1 MLEALNALNQLN
13 ALHSKNATHHF
24 NATLPILLKVL
35 EKQDKDL
42 FLLQVGNRI
51 IPTRSEQEL
60 KINQPY
66 FATMQRNQLGD
77 IVLKNLVPAPKI
89 LDALDD
95 DLPAIEMKKIKEI
108 LSAKDN
114 TPLKEYKE
122 FLSEKLIHA
131 KNSQEF
137 LNTANMLLSLQSQ
150 VLSFVVENERKK
162 AFLQVKAKKQSVDFY
177 ALYPNLGE
185 IGGVIYLKEKEK
197 QLFLKTTLQRT
208 KEVLKE
214 AQNTLLGFSSVEIVC
229 EKTPMLFAFEERLL
243 DTIG

>member
-13 ALHSKNATHHF
+13 ALHSKNASHHF

-42 FLLQVGNRI
+42 FLLQVGNKI
-51 IPTRSEQEL
+51 IPTKSEQEL

-95 DLPAIEMKKIKEI
+95 LPALEMKKIKEI

-122 FLSEKLIHA
+122 FLSEKLVHA

-162 AFLQVKAKKQSVDFY
+162 AFLQMKAKKQSVDFY

-214 AQNTLLGFSSVEIVC
+214 TQNTLLGFSFVEIVC

>member
-13 ALHSKNATHHF
+13 ALHSKNAAHHF

-42 FLLQVGNRI
+42 FLLQVGNKI
-51 IPTRSEQEL
+51 IPTKSEQEL

-95 DLPAIEMKKIKEI
+95 LPALEMKKLKEI

-122 FLSEKLIHA
+122 FLSEKLVHA
-131 KNSQEF
+131 KSSQEF

-162 AFLQVKAKKQSVDFY
+162 AFLQMKAKKQSVDFY

-214 AQNTLLGFSSVEIVC
+214 AQNTLLGFSFVEIVC
-229 EKTPMLFAFEERLL
+229 EKTPMLFAFEDRLL
-243 DTIG
+243 DTLG

>member
-13 ALHSKNATHHF
+13 ALHSKNAAHHF

-42 FLLQVGNRI
+42 FLLQVGNKI
-51 IPTRSEQEL
+51 IPTKSEQEL

-89 LDALDD
+89 LDGLD
-95 DLPAIEMKKIKEI
+95 DLPALEMKKIKEI
-108 LSAKDN
+108 LSTKDN

-122 FLSEKLIHA
+122 FLSEKLVHA

-162 AFLQVKAKKQSVDFY
+162 AFLQMKAKKQSVDFY

-214 AQNTLLGFSSVEIVC
+214 AQNTLLGFSFVEIVC

-243 DTIG
+243 DTLG

>member
-13 ALHSKNATHHF
+13 ALHSKNAAHHF

-51 IPTRSEQEL
+51 IPTKSEQEL

-66 FATMQRNQLGD
+66 FATMQRDRLGD

-95 DLPAIEMKKIKEI
+95 LPVLEMKQIKEI

-122 FLSEKLIHA
+122 LLSEKLVHA
-131 KNSQEF
+131 KSSQEF

-208 KEVLKE
+208 KEILKE
-214 AQNTLLGFSSVEIVC
+214 AQNTLLGFSSVEISC

-243 DTIG
+243 DTLG

>member
-1 MLEALNALNQLN
+1 MLEALNAINQLN
-13 ALHSKNATHHF
+13 ALHSKNAAHHF

-51 IPTRSEQEL
+51 IPTKSEQEL

-95 DLPAIEMKKIKEI
+95 LPTLEMKQIKEI

-150 VLSFVVENERKK
+150 VLSFVIENERKK
-162 AFLQVKAKKQSVDFY
+162 AFLQMKAKKQSIDFY

-214 AQNTLLGFSSVEIVC
+214 AQNTLLGFSSVEIAC

-243 DTIG
+243 DTLG

>member
-1 MLEALNALNQLN
+1 MLEVLNAINQLN
-13 ALHSKNATHHF
+13 ALHSKNASHHF

-51 IPTRSEQEL
+51 IPTKSEQEL

-95 DLPAIEMKKIKEI
+95 LSAIEMKKIKEI
-108 LSAKDN
+108 LSAKDSI
-114 TPLKEYKE
+114 PLKEYKE
-122 FLSEKLIHA
+122 LLSERLIHA
-131 KNSQEF
+131 KNPQEF

-150 VLSFVVENERKK
+150 VLSFVIENERKK

-208 KEVLKE
+208 KEILKE
-214 AQNTLLGFSSVEIVC
+214 AQNTLLGFSCVEIVC

-243 DTIG
+243 DTLG

>member
-13 ALHSKNATHHF
+13 ALHSKNAAHHF

-42 FLLQVGNRI
+42 FLLQVGNKI
-51 IPTRSEQEL
+51 IPTKSEQEL

-95 DLPAIEMKKIKEI
+95 LPAIEMKQIKEI

-150 VLSFVVENERKK
+150 VLSFVIENERKK
-162 AFLQVKAKKQSVDFY
+162 AFLQMKAKKQSVDFY

-243 DTIG
+243 DTLG

>member
-13 ALHSKNATHHF
+13 ALHSKNTAHHF
-24 NATLPILLKVL
+24 NAALPILLKVL

-42 FLLQVGNRI
+42 FLLQVGNKI
-51 IPTRSEQEL
+51 IPTKSEQDL

-66 FATMQRNQLGD
+66 FAIMQRNQLGD

-95 DLPAIEMKKIKEI
+95 LPALEIKKIKEI

-114 TPLKEYKE
+114 TLLKEYKE
-122 FLSEKLIHA
+122 FLSEKLVHA
-131 KNSQEF
+131 KSSQEF

-162 AFLQVKAKKQSVDFY
+162 AFLQMKAKKQSVDFY

-243 DTIG
+243 DTLG

>member
-13 ALHSKNATHHF
+13 ALHSKNAAHHF

-42 FLLQVGNRI
+42 FLLQVGNKI
-51 IPTRSEQEL
+51 IPTKSEQEL

-66 FATMQRNQLGD
+66 FAIMQRNQLGD

-95 DLPAIEMKKIKEI
+95 LPALEMKKLKEI

-122 FLSEKLIHA
+122 FLSEKLVHA
-131 KNSQEF
+131 KSSQEF

-150 VLSFVVENERKK
+150 VLSFVIENERKK
-162 AFLQVKAKKQSVDFY
+162 AFLQMKAKKQSVDFY

-208 KEVLKE
+208 QEVLKE
-214 AQNTLLGFSSVEIVC
+214 AQNTLLGFSFVEIVC
-229 EKTPMLFAFEERLL
+229 EKTPMLFAFEDRLL
-243 DTIG
+243 DTLG

>member
-13 ALHSKNATHHF
+13 ALHSKNAAHHF

-42 FLLQVGNRI
+42 FLLQVGNKI
-51 IPTRSEQEL
+51 IPTKSEQEL

-89 LDALDD
+89 LDGLD
-95 DLPAIEMKKIKEI
+95 DLPAIEMHKLKEI

-150 VLSFVVENERKK
+150 VLSFVIENERKK
-162 AFLQVKAKKQSVDFY
+162 AFLQMKAKKQSVDFY

-214 AQNTLLGFSSVEIVC
+214 AQNTLLGFSFVEIVC

>member
-13 ALHSKNATHHF
+13 ALHSKNAAHHF

-51 IPTRSEQEL
+51 IPTKSEQEL

-95 DLPAIEMKKIKEI
+95 LPAIEMHKLKEI

-122 FLSEKLIHA
+122 FLSEKLVHA

-162 AFLQVKAKKQSVDFY
+162 AFLQMKAKKQSVDFY

-185 IGGVIYLKEKEK
+185 IVGVIYLKEKEK

-214 AQNTLLGFSSVEIVC
+214 AQNTLLGFSFVEIVC

>member
-13 ALHSKNATHHF
+13 ALHSKNAAHHF

-42 FLLQVGNRI
+42 FLLQVGNKI
-51 IPTRSEQEL
+51 IPTKSEQEL

-95 DLPAIEMKKIKEI
+95 LPAIEMKKLKEI

-122 FLSEKLIHA
+122 FLSEKLVHA
-131 KNSQEF
+131 KSSQEF

-150 VLSFVVENERKK
+150 VLSFVIENERKK
-162 AFLQVKAKKQSVDFY
+162 AFLQMKAKKQSVDFY

-214 AQNTLLGFSSVEIVC
+214 AQNTLLGFSFVEIVC

-243 DTIG
+243 DTLG

>member
-24 NATLPILLKVL
+24 NAALPILLKVL

-42 FLLQVGNRI
+42 FLLQVGNKI
-51 IPTRSEQEL
+51 IPTKSEQEL

-66 FATMQRNQLGD
+66 FAIMQRDRLGD

-95 DLPAIEMKKIKEI
+95 LPTLEMKKIKEI

-243 DTIG
+243 DTLG

>member
-13 ALHSKNATHHF
+13 AIHSKNAAHHF

-42 FLLQVGNRI
+42 FLLQVGNKI
-51 IPTRSEQEL
+51 IPTKSEQEL

-66 FATMQRNQLGD
+66 FATMQKNQLGD

-95 DLPAIEMKKIKEI
+95 LPALEMNKIKEI

-122 FLSEKLIHA
+122 FLSEKLVHA
-131 KNSQEF
+131 KSSQEF

-162 AFLQVKAKKQSVDFY
+162 AFLQMKAKKQSVDFY

-214 AQNTLLGFSSVEIVC
+214 AQNTLLGFSFVEIVC

-243 DTIG
+243 DTLG

>member
-13 ALHSKNATHHF
+13 ALHSKNAAHHF

-42 FLLQVGNRI
+42 FLLQVGNKI

-89 LDALDD
+89 LDALN
-95 DLPAIEMKKIKEI
+95 DLPAIEMKQIKEI

-131 KNSQEF
+131 KSSQEF

-150 VLSFVVENERKK
+150 VLSFVIENERKK
-162 AFLQVKAKKQSVDFY
+162 AFLQMKAKKQSVDFY

-214 AQNTLLGFSSVEIVC
+214 AQNTLLGFSFVEIVC

>member
-13 ALHSKNATHHF
+13 ALHSKNAAHHF

-51 IPTRSEQEL
+51 IPTKSEQEL

-66 FATMQRNQLGD
+66 FATMQRDRLGD

-89 LDALDD
+89 LDALN

-131 KNSQEF
+131 KSSQEF

-162 AFLQVKAKKQSVDFY
+162 AFLQMKAKKQSVDFY

-214 AQNTLLGFSSVEIVC
+214 AQNTLSGFSFVEIVC

-243 DTIG
+243 DTLG

>member
-1 MLEALNALNQLN
+1 MLEVLNAINQLN
-13 ALHSKNATHHF
+13 ALHSKNAVHHF

-51 IPTRSEQEL
+51 IPTKSEQEL

-95 DLPAIEMKKIKEI
+95 LPVLEMKQIKEI

-122 FLSEKLIHA
+122 LLSEKLIHA
-131 KNSQEF
+131 KNPQEF

-162 AFLQVKAKKQSVDFY
+162 AFLQIKAKKQSVDFY

-208 KEVLKE
+208 KEILKE
-214 AQNTLLGFSSVEIVC
+214 AQNTLLGFSCVEIVC

-243 DTIG
+243 DALG

>member
-24 NATLPILLKVL
+24 NAALPILLKVL

-42 FLLQVGNRI
+42 FLLQVGNKI

-77 IVLKNLVPAPKI
+77 IVLKNLVPASKI

-95 DLPAIEMKKIKEI
+95 LPTLEMKKIKEI

-122 FLSEKLIHA
+122 LLSEKLVHA
-131 KNSQEF
+131 KNPQEF

-162 AFLQVKAKKQSVDFY
+162 AFLQVKAKKQSIDFY

-197 QLFLKTTLQRT
+197 QLFLKTSLQRT
-208 KEVLKE
+208 KEILKE
-214 AQNTLLGFSSVEIVC
+214 AQNTLLGFSFVEIVC

-243 DTIG
+243 DTLG

>member
-13 ALHSKNATHHF
+13 ALHSKNASHHF

-51 IPTRSEQEL
+51 IPTKSEQEL

-89 LDALDD
+89 LDGLD
-95 DLPAIEMKKIKEI
+95 DLPAIEMHKLKEI

-122 FLSEKLIHA
+122 FLSEKLVHA
-131 KNSQEF
+131 KSSQEF

-162 AFLQVKAKKQSVDFY
+162 AFLQMKAKKQSVDFY

-214 AQNTLLGFSSVEIVC
+214 TQNTLLGFSSVEIVC

>member
-13 ALHSKNATHHF
+13 ALHSKNAAHHF

-42 FLLQVGNRI
+42 FLLQVGNKI
-51 IPTRSEQEL
+51 IPTKSEQEL

-89 LDALDD
+89 LDALN

-122 FLSEKLIHA
+122 FLSEKLVHA
-131 KNSQEF
+131 KSSQEF

-162 AFLQVKAKKQSVDFY
+162 AFLQMKAKKQSVDFY

-214 AQNTLLGFSSVEIVC
+214 AQNTLLGFSFVEIVC

-243 DTIG
+243 DTLG

>member
-13 ALHSKNATHHF
+13 ALHSKNAAHHF
-24 NATLPILLKVL
+24 NAALPILLKVL

-42 FLLQVGNRI
+42 FLLQVGNKI
-51 IPTRSEQEL
+51 IPTKSEQEL

-95 DLPAIEMKKIKEI
+95 LPAIEMKQIKEI
-108 LSAKDN
+108 LSGKDN
-114 TPLKEYKE
+114 TALKEYKE
-122 FLSEKLIHA
+122 LLSEKLVHA
-131 KNSQEF
+131 KSSQEF

-150 VLSFVVENERKK
+150 VLSFVIENERKK
-162 AFLQVKAKKQSVDFY
+162 AFLQMKAKKQSVDFY

-214 AQNTLLGFSSVEIVC
+214 AQNTLLGFSFVEIVC

>member
-13 ALHSKNATHHF
+13 ALHSKNAAHHF

-42 FLLQVGNRI
+42 FLLQVGNKI
-51 IPTRSEQEL
+51 IPTKSEQEL

-66 FATMQRNQLGD
+66 FAIMQKNQLGD

-95 DLPAIEMKKIKEI
+95 LPALEMKKLKEI

-122 FLSEKLIHA
+122 FLSEKLVHA
-131 KNSQEF
+131 KSSQEF

-214 AQNTLLGFSSVEIVC
+214 AQNTLLGFSFVEIVC

-243 DTIG
+243 DTLG

>member
-13 ALHSKNATHHF
+13 ALHSKNAAHHF

-42 FLLQVGNRI
+42 FLLQVGNKI
-51 IPTRSEQEL
+51 IPTKSEQEL

-66 FATMQRNQLGD
+66 FAIMQRDRLGD

-89 LDALDD
+89 LDALN
-95 DLPAIEMKKIKEI
+95 DLPTLEMKQIKEI

-122 FLSEKLIHA
+122 LLNEKLVHA
-131 KNSQEF
+131 KSSQEF

-150 VLSFVVENERKK
+150 VLSFVIENERKK

-208 KEVLKE
+208 QEVLKE
-214 AQNTLLGFSSVEIVC
+214 AQNTLLGFSFVEIVC

-243 DTIG
+243 DTLG

>member
-13 ALHSKNATHHF
+13 ALHSKNAAHHF
-24 NATLPILLKVL
+24 NAALPILLKVL

-51 IPTRSEQEL
+51 IPTKSEQEL

-66 FATMQRNQLGD
+66 FATMQRDRLGD

-95 DLPAIEMKKIKEI
+95 LPAIEMNKIKEI

-131 KNSQEF
+131 KSSQEF

-150 VLSFVVENERKK
+150 VLSFVIENERKK
-162 AFLQVKAKKQSVDFY
+162 TFLQMKAKKQSVDFY

>member
-13 ALHSKNATHHF
+13 AFHSKNAAHHF

-42 FLLQVGNRI
+42 FLLQVGNKI
-51 IPTRSEQEL
+51 IPTRSEQDL

-66 FATMQRNQLGD
+66 FAIMQRNQLGD
-77 IVLKNLVPAPKI
+77 IMLKNLVPAPKI

-95 DLPAIEMKKIKEI
+95 LPVLEMKQIKEI

-131 KNSQEF
+131 KSSQEF

-150 VLSFVVENERKK
+150 VLSFVIENERKK

-229 EKTPMLFAFEERLL
+229 EKTPMLFAFEEHLL

>member
-13 ALHSKNATHHF
+13 ALHSKNAAHHF
-24 NATLPILLKVL
+24 NAALPILLKVL

-42 FLLQVGNRI
+42 FLLQVGNKI
-51 IPTRSEQEL
+51 IPTKSEQEL

-66 FATMQRNQLGD
+66 FAIMQRDRLGD

-95 DLPAIEMKKIKEI
+95 LPALEMKQIKEI

-122 FLSEKLIHA
+122 FLSEKLVHA

-150 VLSFVVENERKK
+150 VLSFVIENERKK
-162 AFLQVKAKKQSVDFY
+162 AFLQMKAKKQSVDFY

-214 AQNTLLGFSSVEIVC
+214 AQNTLLGFSFVEIVC
-229 EKTPMLFAFEERLL
+229 EKTPMLFAFEEHLL
-243 DTIG
+243 DTLG

>member
-13 ALHSKNATHHF
+13 ALHSKNAAHHF

-42 FLLQVGNRI
+42 FLLQVGNKI
-51 IPTRSEQEL
+51 IPTKSEQEL

-95 DLPAIEMKKIKEI
+95 LPAIEMKKLKEI

-150 VLSFVVENERKK
+150 VLSFVIENERKK
-162 AFLQVKAKKQSVDFY
+162 AFLQMKAKKQSVDFY

-214 AQNTLLGFSSVEIVC
+214 AQNTLLGFSFVEIVC
-229 EKTPMLFAFEERLL
+229 EKTLMLFAFEERLL

>member
-13 ALHSKNATHHF
+13 ALHSKNAAHHF

-42 FLLQVGNRI
+42 FLLQVGNKI
-51 IPTRSEQEL
+51 IPTRSEQDL

-66 FATMQRNQLGD
+66 FAIMKRNQLGD

-95 DLPAIEMKKIKEI
+95 LPTLEMKQIKEI
-108 LSAKDN
+108 LSGKDN

-122 FLSEKLIHA
+122 LLSEKLVHA
-131 KNSQEF
+131 KSSQEF

-150 VLSFVVENERKK
+150 VLSFVIENERKK
-162 AFLQVKAKKQSVDFY
+162 AFLQIKAKKQSVDFY

-214 AQNTLLGFSSVEIVC
+214 AQNTLLGFSFVEIVC

-243 DTIG
+243 DTLG

>member
-13 ALHSKNATHHF
+13 ALHSKNAAHHF
-24 NATLPILLKVL
+24 NATLPILLKAL

-42 FLLQVGNRI
+42 FLLQVGNKI
-51 IPTRSEQEL
+51 IPTKSEQEL

-66 FATMQRNQLGD
+66 FATMQRDRLGD

-89 LDALDD
+89 LDALD

-122 FLSEKLIHA
+122 FLSEKLVHA

-150 VLSFVVENERKK
+150 VLSFVIENERKK
-162 AFLQVKAKKQSVDFY
+162 AFLQMKAKKQSVDFY

-214 AQNTLLGFSSVEIVC
+214 AQNTLLGFSFVEIVC

-243 DTIG
+243 DTLG

>member
-24 NATLPILLKVL
+24 NAALPILLKVL

-51 IPTRSEQEL
+51 IPTKSEQDL

-66 FATMQRNQLGD
+66 FAIMQRDRLGD

-95 DLPAIEMKKIKEI
+95 LPTLEMKQIKEI

-114 TPLKEYKE
+114 IPLKEYKE
-122 FLSEKLIHA
+122 LLSEKLIHA
-131 KNSQEF
+131 KNPQEF

-150 VLSFVVENERKK
+150 VLSFVIENERKK
-162 AFLQVKAKKQSVDFY
+162 AFLQVKAKKQSIDFY

-208 KEVLKE
+208 KEILKE
-214 AQNTLLGFSSVEIVC
+214 AQNTLLGFSSVEISC

>member
-24 NATLPILLKVL
+24 NAALPILLKVL

-42 FLLQVGNRI
+42 FLLQVGNKI
-51 IPTRSEQEL
+51 IPTRSEQDL

-66 FATMQRNQLGD
+66 FAIMQRNQLGD

-89 LDALDD
+89 LDGLD
-95 DLPAIEMKKIKEI
+95 DLPTLEMKQIKEI

-131 KNSQEF
+131 KSSQEF

-162 AFLQVKAKKQSVDFY
+162 AFLQMKAKKQSVDFY

-208 KEVLKE
+208 KEILKE

-243 DTIG
+243 DTLG

>member
-51 IPTRSEQEL
+51 IPTKSEQEL

-66 FATMQRNQLGD
+66 FATMQRDRLGD

-95 DLPAIEMKKIKEI
+95 LPVLEMKQIKEI

-122 FLSEKLIHA
+122 LLSEKLVHA
-131 KNSQEF
+131 KSSQEF

-197 QLFLKTTLQRT
+197 QLFLKTSLQRT
-208 KEVLKE
+208 KEILKE
-214 AQNTLLGFSSVEIVC
+214 AQNTLLGFSSVEISC

-243 DTIG
+243 DTLG

>member
-13 ALHSKNATHHF
+13 ALNSKNAAHNF

-51 IPTRSEQEL
+51 IPTKSEQEL

-89 LDALDD
+89 LDELN
-95 DLPAIEMKKIKEI
+95 DLPTLEMKKIKEI
-108 LSAKDN
+108 LSAKDT

-122 FLSEKLIHA
+122 LLSEKLVHA

-137 LNTANMLLSLQSQ
+137 LNIANMLLSLQSQ
-150 VLSFVVENERKK
+150 VLSFVIQNEQKK
-162 AFLQVKAKKQSVDFY
+162 AFLQMKAKKQSIDFY

-214 AQNTLLGFSSVEIVC
+214 SQNTLLGFSCVEIVC
-229 EKTPMLFAFEERLL
+229 EKTPMLFAFEEHLL

>member
-42 FLLQVGNRI
+42 FLLQVGNKI
-51 IPTRSEQEL
+51 IPTKSEQDL

-66 FATMQRNQLGD
+66 FAIMQRDRLGD

-89 LDALDD
+89 LDALN
-95 DLPAIEMKKIKEI
+95 DLPALEMKKIKEI

-122 FLSEKLIHA
+122 LLSEKLVYA
-131 KNSQEF
+131 KSSQEF

-150 VLSFVVENERKK
+150 VLSFVIENERKK

-208 KEVLKE
+208 QEVLKE
-214 AQNTLLGFSSVEIVC
+214 AQNTLLGFSCVEIVC

-243 DTIG
+243 DTLG

>member
-13 ALHSKNATHHF
+13 ALHSKNAAHHF
-24 NATLPILLKVL
+24 NAALPILLKAL

-42 FLLQVGNRI
+42 FLLQVGNKI
-51 IPTRSEQEL
+51 IPTKSEQEL

-95 DLPAIEMKKIKEI
+95 LPTLEMNKIKEI

-131 KNSQEF
+131 KSSQEF

-162 AFLQVKAKKQSVDFY
+162 AFLQMKAKKQSVDFY

-214 AQNTLLGFSSVEIVC
+214 AQNTLLGFSFVEIAC

-243 DTIG
+243 DTLG

>member
-1 MLEALNALNQLN
+1 MLEALNAINQLN
-13 ALHSKNATHHF
+13 ALHSKNAAHHF

-51 IPTRSEQEL
+51 IPTKSEQEL

-89 LDALDD
+89 LDGLD
-95 DLPAIEMKKIKEI
+95 DLPAIEMKKLKEI

-122 FLSEKLIHA
+122 LLSEKLVYA

-150 VLSFVVENERKK
+150 VLSFVIENERKK

-197 QLFLKTTLQRT
+197 QLFLKTSLQRT
-208 KEVLKE
+208 KEILKE
-214 AQNTLLGFSSVEIVC
+214 AQNTLLGFSSVEIAC

-243 DTIG
+243 DTLG

>member
-42 FLLQVGNRI
+42 FLLQVGNKI
-51 IPTRSEQEL
+51 IPTKSEQEL

-95 DLPAIEMKKIKEI
+95 LPAIKMNKIKEI

-122 FLSEKLIHA
+122 FLSEKLVHA

-150 VLSFVVENERKK
+150 VLSFVIENERKK
-162 AFLQVKAKKQSVDFY
+162 AFLQMKAKKQSVDFY

-214 AQNTLLGFSSVEIVC
+214 AQNTLLGFSSVEIAC

-243 DTIG
+243 DTLG

>member
-13 ALHSKNATHHF
+13 ALHSKNAVHHF

-42 FLLQVGNRI
+42 FLLQVGNKI
-51 IPTRSEQEL
+51 IHTRSEQDL

-66 FATMQRNQLGD
+66 FAIMQRNQLGD

-89 LDALDD
+89 LDGLD
-95 DLPAIEMKKIKEI
+95 DLPTLEMKQIKEI

-122 FLSEKLIHA
+122 FLSEKLVHA

>member
-13 ALHSKNATHHF
+13 ALHSKNAAHHF

-51 IPTRSEQEL
+51 IPTKSEQEL

-66 FATMQRNQLGD
+66 FAIMQRNRLGD

-89 LDALDD
+89 LDALN
-95 DLPAIEMKKIKEI
+95 DLPAIEMNKIKEI

-122 FLSEKLIHA
+122 FLSEKLVHA

-162 AFLQVKAKKQSVDFY
+162 AFLQMKAKKQSVDFY

-214 AQNTLLGFSSVEIVC
+214 AQNTLLGFSCVEIVC